1 MDEAAAAQVLSALA
15 AAAPDAVLLW
25 RGEGLGGSDV
35 DVVVLAEGGAQVARV
50 LRECGLAPAP
60 QGPGRFLWRR
70 LPGKDVVVDV
80 LLEHAWPAMYPSLP
94 GVLARAERGPLGLLV
109 AAPGDRLRVH
119 AAEAVAGWP
128 WPRGTARIRAL
139 VEDTSGEALARVDEQ
154 DRALA
159 RLARRAVS
167 GDISHPD
174 RERLPLRDAARAATG
189 SPYARQALRWR
200 LWGEPVSRPPGTA
213 PTGGAL
219 LVALSGMDG
228 AGKSTAALAL
238 LERSEARGEPALVH
252 WTRLARDL
260 GVLVHVGRL
269 ARRLTGRSRPV
280 SQPYRPEDAHDTT
293 RTATAPTS
301 SGGRRLVEGAWVVAV
316 ALSGVRNARRARGLQ
331 RSGVHVVCDR
341 WLLDALVDLRIRYG
355 HHPAAEW
362 MLRRGFPRADVAVL
376 LRVDPA
382 TAAARKPGDQR
393 DDVLLTMGEHYD
405 RLVTDL
411 DVRVLDAGRA
421 SEQVVADLVRLVA
434 EQSATRR

>member
-1 MDEAAAAQVLSALA
+1 M
-15 AAAPDAVLLW
+15 
-25 RGEGLGGSDV
+25 
-35 DVVVLAEGGAQVARV
+35 
-50 LRECGLAPAP
+50 
-60 QGPGRFLWRR
+60 
-70 LPGKDVVVDV
+70 
-80 LLEHAWPAMYPSLP
+80 
-94 GVLARAERGPLGLLV
+94 
-109 AAPGDRLRVH
+109 H

-128 WPRGTARIRAL
+128 WPRGAARITAL
-139 VEDTSGEALARVDEQ
+139 VEDTAGEVLARVDEH
-154 DRALA
+154 DPALA
-159 RLARRAVS
+159 RLARRAASS
-167 GDISHPD
+167 GSPHPEQ
-174 RERLPLRDAARAATG
+174 ERLPLRDAARAATG
-189 SPYARQALRWR
+189 SPYARRALRWR
-200 LWGEPVSRPPGTA
+200 LHGEPVSRPPGAA
-213 PTGGAL
+213 PTGGAR

-238 LERSEARGEPALVH
+238 LDRAEARGEPAVVH

-260 GVLVHVGRL
+260 GVLAPLGRL

-280 SQPYRPEDAHDTT
+280 SQPYRPEDADDAADAGPEHGPAHTG
-293 RTATAPTS
+293 AAPTA

-362 MLRRGFPRADVAVL
+362 VLRRGFPRADLAVL

-405 RLVTDL
+405 GLVADL

-421 SEQVVADLVRLVA
+421 GDQVVADLLRLV
-434 EQSATRR
+434 EER